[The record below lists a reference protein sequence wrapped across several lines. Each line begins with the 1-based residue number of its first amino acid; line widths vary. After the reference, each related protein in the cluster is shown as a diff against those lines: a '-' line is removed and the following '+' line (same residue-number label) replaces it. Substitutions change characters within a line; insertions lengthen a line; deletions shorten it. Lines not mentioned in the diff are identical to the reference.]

1 MVTKAVHLE
10 LVEDMT
16 TAAFIGA
23 LKRFISRRGKVVNM
37 YSDNGLNFRGADNE
51 MQDLFQSPDLQHA
64 AAEERLNWH
73 FIPPRAPHFGGLWE
87 AAVRSM
93 KQQLTKTIE
102 DASLTVVEIM
112 TVLAQVEAILN
123 SRPLTPLS
131 NDPLDLS
138 ALTPAHF
145 LIGDSLTSYPEPDI
159 LDIPMNRL
167 SRWQHVERL
176 KQHFWSRWS
185 KEYLAVCQGRT
196 KWKSETHSN
205 LEVGQLVMLKE
216 DESMPLKWVLAR
228 IDGVHPGSDGVIRIL
243 TVRTSKGIYKRPIVK
258 ICPLPVEEP
267 EAQKNERAPH

>member
-1 MVTKAVHLE
+1 MGQLPPARVTPVRPFHNTGVDYCGPFFVRDRVRRNSKQYKAYVAIFVCMVTKAIHLE

-16 TAAFIGA
+16 TTAFIGA

-64 AAEERLNWH
+64 ATEERLNWH
-73 FIPPRAPHFGGLWE
+73 FIPPKAPHFGGLWE
-87 AAVRSM
+87 AAVRS
-93 KQQLTKTIE
+93 KQRLTKTIG
-102 DASLTVVEIM
+102 DASLTVVEMM

-131 NDPLDLS
+131 DDPLDLS

-145 LIGDSLTSYPEPDI
+145 LIGDFSTSYPEPDI
-159 LDIPMNRL
+159 LDVPMNRL

-196 KWKSETHSN
+196 K
-205 LEVGQLVMLKE
+205 
-216 DESMPLKWVLAR
+216 
-228 IDGVHPGSDGVIRIL
+228 
-243 TVRTSKGIYKRPIVK
+243 
-258 ICPLPVEEP
+258 
-267 EAQKNERAPH
+267 